1 MKEAHQ
7 SSAPWKH
14 VVVCSKMKP
23 AWRTTWG
30 KGMAFSSHY
39 HFSFLSA
46 FVKNII
52 VFSVYTSRPNKL
64 LCCSS
69 NGNKPQFLGMTI
81 QTKSRWFSESFQ
93 IGVTPRRVW
102 GFPKYMNTL
111 ECCWFFS
118 LNCSWV
124 ATAASEKL
132 ECKNHNK
139 HAILLQ
145 KFAKYAHSCRKR
157 IGAYVSVRLDV

>member
-1 MKEAHQ
+1 MWSFVQKRNQHEGPLEA
-7 SSAPWKH
+7 K
-14 VVVCSKMKP
+14 
-23 AWRTTWG
+23 AWR
-30 KGMAFSSHY
+30 FPVIIILVFFY
-39 HFSFLSA
+39 A

-93 IGVTPRRVW
+93 IGVTPRRVL

-157 IGAYVSVRLDV
+157 IGAYIWPALRDAM